1 MTQIHRLK
9 WLPACLI
16 AVGAFTSLGAQAA
29 LFPDDEA
36 RTAILELRQ
45 RQDAQKQAHDAAE
58 RRLQEENNQ
67 LRRSLLDLQNQIE
80 GLRTELARTRGQD
93 EQFTREL
100 GQSGRELTE
109 VQRRLNAQMQAI
121 DERLRVLE
129 PQKVSVE
136 GREFVATAIEKKDFD
151 AGLAIFRTGDFA
163 GAQVAF
169 VDFAKRHPQSGY
181 YPSVLFWLGNAQYA
195 TRDYKE
201 AIANFRAMLTQMP
214 EHPRAAEAM
223 LSIAN
228 CQIELKDTRAAR
240 RSLEDVVK
248 AHPKSEAAQA
258 AKDRLL
264 KLR

>member
-1 MTQIHRLK
+1 VIHFFRLK

-16 AVGAFTSLGAQAA
+16 AVSAFTSLSAQAA
-29 LFPDDEA
+29 LFSDDEA

-45 RQDAQKQAHDAAE
+45 RQETQRQTHDAAE
-58 RRLQEENNQ
+58 RRLMEENNQ

-80 GLRTELARTRGQD
+80 GLRAELARMRGQD

-100 GQSGRELTE
+100 GQSARELSE
-109 VQRRLNAQMQAI
+109 VQRRLNTQMQAF

-129 PQKVSVE
+129 PQKVNVE
-136 GREFVATAIEKKDFD
+136 GREFVAAAVEKKEFD

-181 YPSVLFWLGNAQYA
+181 YPSALFWLGNAQYA

-201 AIANFRAMLTQMP
+201 AMANFRAMLTQMP
-214 EHPRAAEAM
+214 DHPRAAEAM

-228 CQIELKDTRAAR
+228 CQIELKDMRAAR
-240 RSLEDVVK
+240 RSLEDVVRL
-248 AHPKSEAAQA
+248 HPKSEAAQA
-258 AKDRLL
+258 ARERLL